1 MDAPGR
7 LPVYLDYAATTPV
20 DPRVAERMAA
30 HLTLDGTFGNPAS
43 RSHVYGWEAEEAVEA
58 ARVEVAS
65 LLNCDPR
72 EIVWTSG
79 ATEADNL
86 AIQGVALAREDEGRH
101 IVTSRIEHKAVI
113 DTCAWLETR
122 GWEVTWL
129 DPGPEGRVAPE
140 QVAAALREDTVLV
153 SLMLVNNELGVVTDV
168 EGVARVLEDSP
179 ALLHVDGAQALAK
192 MPIDLASLGVDLMAF
207 SGHKLYAPKG
217 IGVLY
222 VRNAPEVRLTPIIH
236 GGGHERGRRSGT
248 LPTHQIVGFGSACAI
263 ADAEL
268 AEEAGRIAALRDRF
282 LDGLS
287 NLPGVHL
294 NGHPEARIPG
304 IVNLAF
310 EDVDGEALLMAL
322 APDVACSSGSACN
335 SAFVEP
341 SFVLRGIGLDDALAQ
356 ASLRFSFGRFTSE
369 ADVEHA
375 VSRVCETVT
384 RLRGAERARSG

>member
-1 MDAPGR
+1 LETPAR

-58 ARVEVAS
+58 ARVEVAE

-86 AIQGVALAREDEGRH
+86 AIQGVALAREEQGRH
-101 IVTSRIEHKAVI
+101 IVTSRIEHKAVV
-113 DTCAWLETR
+113 DTCAWLESR
-122 GWEVTWL
+122 GWEVSWL
-129 DPGPEGRVAPE
+129 DPGADGRVTPS
-140 QVAAALREDTVLV
+140 QVAGVLREDTVLV
-153 SLMLVNNELGVVTDV
+153 SLMLVNNELGVVNDIAGIA
-168 EGVARVLEDSP
+168 EVLRDSP
-179 ALLHVDGAQALAK
+179 ALFHVDAAQALAK
-192 MPIDLASLGVDLMAF
+192 MPIDLAGLGVDLMAF

-217 IGVLY
+217 VGVLY
-222 VRNAPEVRLTPIIH
+222 VRNAPEVKLLPLIH

-248 LPTHQIVGFGSACAI
+248 LPTHQLVGMGTACAI
-263 ADAEL
+263 AREEL
-268 AEEAGRIAALRDRF
+268 TVESERLTVLRDRF

-294 NGHPEARIPG
+294 NGHASARIPG

-310 EDVDGEALLMAL
+310 EGVEGEALLMAL
-322 APDVACSSGSACN
+322 APDIALSSGSACN
-335 SAFVEP
+335 SATVEP
-341 SFVLRGIGLDDALAQ
+341 SFVLRGIGLPDELAQ
-356 ASLRFSFGRFTSE
+356 ASLRFSFGRFSAE
-369 ADVEHA
+369 HEVEYA
-375 VSRVCETVT
+375 VSRIIETVS
-384 RLRGAERARSG
+384 RLRGGGA